1 MKNKIIAVLVDQE
14 LSPEQKYNQLLNH
27 LSSKVNMMQYRY
39 LQLGFSPAKMEKI
52 EYEIKKHFDIS
63 DTEIF
68 EWRPEEIAQEIQNPI
83 TPVIPLTNEI
93 TTQNA
98 NPAPTGAPEISEQ
111 QKTVFAELETNE
123 AAKEGLKIRDQYPF
137 LNDPNCPDEYKI
149 LISDKITAWKEF
161 AKNHSALIEGI
172 DEDESEGKLYELA
185 KSAVAEFQLN
195 DDIRKELDFYQE
207 QGKVLGEHPK
217 LNNLKIK
224 QEIYELSE
232 ADLVE
237 MKVKANKNASKAKM
251 EIQNKGTNEAR
262 EKRLSDWL
270 LREKLSIERLENE
283 FKK

>member
-1 MKNKIIAVLVDQE
+1 MKNKIIGILVSKD
-14 LSPEQKYNQLLNH
+14 LSPEQKYNE
-27 LSSKVNMMQYRY
+27 LSAIIATKINLMQARHF
-39 LQLGFSPAKMEKI
+39 QLGYSDAKMEKL
-52 EYEIKKHFDIS
+52 EYEIKKHFEIS

-68 EWRPEEIAQEIQNPI
+68 DYQPEEIISESLGDI
-83 TPVIPLTNEI
+83 IPKIPANEG
-93 TTQNA
+93 TTQDA
-98 NPAPTGAPEISEQ
+98 NPNPSDASQISEQ
-111 QKTVFAELETNE
+111 QKAVFAELEANQS
-123 AAKEGLKIRDQYPF
+123 AKEGLKIRDQYPF

-195 DDIRKELDFYQE
+195 DDIRKELDFYKE
-207 QGKVLGEHPK
+207 NGKVLGEHPK
-217 LNNLKIK
+217 LENLKIK

-232 ADLVE
+232 AGLVE
-237 MKVKANKNASKAKM
+237 MKNKANKNASKAKM

-262 EKRLSDWL
+262 EKRFADWT
-270 LREKLSIERLENE
+270 LREKISIERLENE